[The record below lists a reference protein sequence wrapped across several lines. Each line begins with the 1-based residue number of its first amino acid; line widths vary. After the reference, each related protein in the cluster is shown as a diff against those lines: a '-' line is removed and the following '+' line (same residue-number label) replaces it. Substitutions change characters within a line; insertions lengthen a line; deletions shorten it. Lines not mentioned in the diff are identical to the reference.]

1 MLESSNLTP
10 TLLHLMNAT
19 IFMCVLTSP
28 WQYNKST
35 LLCLGMCEFPCGV
48 PLMEGVF
55 HLCFFLLSLLLSVL
69 SSLFFF
75 FFFLRIDAIC
85 CDLHSFMRYVNSTV
99 CGVDISTSNNYCI
112 CVCSPACISCVYTN
126 FFFFILLSSHPDVG
140 GFFEAGTLVKYNFMP
155 EAVAGASRDTKIVT
169 HQLTPHEVNLTKEEV
184 AFSFSTS
191 NAPAILMYVSSK
203 TQDYLAVV
211 LRQNGKVPTWNLYP
225 KTAHCNAC

>member
-10 TLLHLMNAT
+10 TLLHLMNAA

-28 WQYNKST
+28 GQYNKST

-55 HLCFFLLSLLLSVL
+55 HLCFFPSIFTSV
-69 SSLFFF
+69 SSFVLACV
-75 FFFLRIDAIC
+75 DAIC
-85 CDLHSFMRYVNSTV
+85 CDLHSFMRYVNSAV

-112 CVCSPACISCVYTN
+112 CVCSPACISCVNTKYI
-126 FFFFILLSSHPDVG
+126 FFFFLSYHPDVG

-191 NAPAILMYVSSK
+191 SAPAILMYVSSK